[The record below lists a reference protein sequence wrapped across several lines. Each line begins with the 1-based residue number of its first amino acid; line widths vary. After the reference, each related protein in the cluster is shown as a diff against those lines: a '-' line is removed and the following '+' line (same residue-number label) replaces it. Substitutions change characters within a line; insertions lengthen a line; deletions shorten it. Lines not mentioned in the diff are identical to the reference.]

1 MKEKLKK
8 GISEPFGLVL
18 AILIPVALML
28 FVFFWA
34 WVYTTDVMHHQEAQ
48 IVAAGTPYAHYFPSN
63 NTLKEIVVVLYNPM
77 HEPIELR
84 GLIIKGTYID
94 VDVVVPPKKNYKVD
108 IDLTPYNL
116 VLTDT
121 EVNSG
126 YIEFVVVTNLGTLT
140 AYAQLHPYG

>member
-1 MKEKLKK
+1 MKKKLKK
-8 GISEPFGLVL
+8 GVSEPLGLVL
-18 AILIPVALML
+18 VILISVTLML
-28 FVFFWA
+28 LVFFWA
-34 WVYTTDVMHHQEAQ
+34 WVYTTDVMHHQGAQ
-48 IVAAGTPYAHYFPSN
+48 IVVAGTPYAHYFPSN
-63 NTLKEIVVVLYNPM
+63 NTLKEIVVVLHNPT
-77 HEPIELR
+77 HKPIELR

-94 VDVVVPPKKNYKVD
+94 VGVVVPPKKNYRVD

-126 YIEFVVVTNLGTLT
+126 YMEFVVVTDLGTLT